1 MVGRKSKYSSE
12 KLNTK
17 GTKIWS
23 VAVYIR
29 LSQEDSDNGEDKQ
42 ESNSITSQ
50 KALLNEFI
58 EEHDDL
64 IVYDTYVDDG
74 YTGTDFNRPGFQRLL
89 EDMRKGNI
97 NSVLVKDL
105 SRLGRNYIE
114 VGNYIEQIFPLFNI
128 RFIAINDS
136 VDSFKNPT
144 STNTILVPFKNL
156 INDEYCRDTSI
167 KIRSALNGRKRKGEF
182 VGAFPSYG
190 YIKNPEDNHKLIID
204 NESAEIVRK
213 IFEWKVNEG
222 LGNLSIC
229 HRLNDMGVLNPT
241 GYKKKKLNQNY
252 NNSKILQEDYSWCP
266 STVRNILK
274 NDIYIGNVTQGK
286 RRVKSYKVHKVEQVP
301 EDEWITVENM
311 HEPIIDKEL
320 FKKAQGLRKV
330 DTRVQD
336 SGTLSMWSGV
346 LKCADCGR
354 AMHKKYCKNKSGTV
368 YEYYICGTYRKK
380 SNKLC
385 TKHTLKVEELENAV
399 LEAIKLHI
407 ELLVDTEK
415 LLEQINKSNTK
426 KLANENMKNIKQA
439 KEKEIEKISNL
450 KRCLYEDW
458 KNEYITK
465 EEYLEYKQKYEQ
477 DIEKIKEIMV
487 NLDKQ
492 KEKQEEIINGN
503 SKWIENFKAHKNIT
517 ELDRDI
523 ITELIDYI
531 EVHENKKI
539 TIHFKFMNE
548 LNEILE
554 YIDEGNKASIFEK
567 VKEA

>member
-1 MVGRKSKYSSE
+1 MEE
-12 KLNTK
+12 K
-17 GTKIWS
+17 
-23 VAVYIR
+23 
-29 LSQEDSDNGEDKQ
+29 
-42 ESNSITSQ
+42 
-50 KALLNEFI
+50 
-58 EEHDDL
+58 
-64 IVYDTYVDDG
+64 
-74 YTGTDFNRPGFQRLL
+74 
-89 EDMRKGNI
+89 
-97 NSVLVKDL
+97 
-105 SRLGRNYIE
+105 
-114 VGNYIEQIFPLFNI
+114 
-128 RFIAINDS
+128 
-136 VDSFKNPT
+136 
-144 STNTILVPFKNL
+144 
-156 INDEYCRDTSI
+156 
-167 KIRSALNGRKRKGEF
+167 RSGEF

-204 NESAEIVRK
+204 KESAEIVRK

-229 HRLNDMGVLNPT
+229 HRLNDRGVLNPT
-241 GYKKKKLNQNY
+241 GYKKKRLNQNY
-252 NNSKILQEDYSWCP
+252 NNSQIMQEDYSWSP

-274 NDIYIGNVTQGK
+274 NDIYIGNITQGK

-311 HEPIIDKEL
+311 HEAIIDKEL
-320 FKKAQGLRKV
+320 FEKVQGMRKV
-330 DTRVQD
+330 DTRVQN
-336 SGTLSMWSGV
+336 SGNLSMWAGI

-354 AMHKKYCKNKSGTV
+354 AMHKKYCKNKSGTI

-385 TKHTLKVEELENAV
+385 TKHTIKVQELENAV
-399 LEAIKLHI
+399 LEVIKLHI
-407 ELLVDTEK
+407 ELLVDTEN
-415 LLEQINKSNTK
+415 LLEQINKSSTK

-465 EEYLEYKQKYEQ
+465 EEYLEYKRKYEQ

-517 ELDRDI
+517 ELDRDSL
-523 ITELIDYI
+523 TELIDYI

-539 TIHFKFMNE
+539 TIHFKFMDE
-548 LNEILE
+548 LNKILE
-554 YIDEGNKASIFEK
+554 YINNENKASIFEK

>member
-1 MVGRKSKYSSE
+1 MAGRKSKYSSD
-12 KLNTK
+12 NSNNN

-23 VAVYIR
+23 VALYIR
-29 LSQEDSDNGEDKQ
+29 LSQEDNDTGIDKQ

-50 KALLNEFI
+50 KALLNEFTQ
-58 EEHDDL
+58 EHDDL

-74 YTGTDFNRPGFQRLL
+74 YTGTNFNRPGFQRLL

-97 NSVLVKDL
+97 NCVLVKDL

-114 VGNYIEQIFPLFNI
+114 VGNYIEQIFPLFNV

-136 VDSFKNPT
+136 VDSFKNPM
-144 STNTILVPFKNL
+144 SSNTILVPFKNL
-156 INDEYCRDTSI
+156 INDEYARDTSI
-167 KIRSALNGRKRKGEF
+167 KIKSALNGRKKKGEF
-182 VGAFPSYG
+182 IGAFPSYG
-190 YIKNPEDNHKLIID
+190 YVKDEQDKHKLVID
-204 NESAEIVRK
+204 EESAEIVRK

-229 HRLNDMGVLNPT
+229 HRLNDMGILNPT

-252 NNSKILQEDYSWCP
+252 NNSKMKQEDYSWCP

-274 NDIYIGNVTQGK
+274 NDVYIGNVTQGK
-286 RRVKSYKVHKVEQVP
+286 RKVKSYKIHKVEQVP
-301 EDEWITVENM
+301 EEEWVTVENM
-311 HEPIIDKEL
+311 HESIIDKEL
-320 FKKAQGLRKV
+320 FDKAQGLRKV
-330 DTRVQD
+330 DTRVQNT
-336 SGTLSMWSGV
+336 GYLSMWAGI

-354 AMHKKYCKNKSGTV
+354 AMHKKYCKNTSGTV

-385 TKHTLKVEELENAV
+385 TKHTLKVEELEKSV

-407 ELLVDTEK
+407 ELLIDTENI
-415 LLEQINKSNTK
+415 LEQINKSKTK
-426 KLANENMKNIKQA
+426 QLANENILNIKQA

-458 KNEYITK
+458 KNEDITR
-465 EEYLEYKQKYEQ
+465 EEYIEYKQKYEQ
-477 DIEKIKEIMV
+477 DIERIKGIIV

-492 KEKQEEIINGN
+492 KEKQEELIDCN
-503 SKWIENFKAHKNIT
+503 SKWIENFKKYKNIT

-531 EVHENKKI
+531 EVYENKKI
-539 TIHFKFMNE
+539 KIHFKFINE
-548 LNEILE
+548 LDKILE
-554 YIDEGNKASIFEK
+554 YIA
-567 VKEA
+567 